1 MRADLG
7 GPCAERRIR
16 RLSLKAGGFGR
27 EVLLRTDSSGRA
39 EAELSE
45 GRDEG
50 IDTHREQAGAQ
61 QLDHLHYRDFA
72 TRLHEASKQ
81 PIGQQLPKDV
91 SHLHYNVVVLDRKSV
106 V

>member
-1 MRADLG
+1 MSADLG

-50 IDTHREQAGAQ
+50 IDTHGEQAGAQ
-61 QLDHLHYRDFA
+61 QFDHLHYRDFA
-72 TRLHEASKQ
+72 TRSHKAAKQ
-81 PIGQQLPKDV
+81 AMSQQLPEDV
-91 SHLHYNVVVLDRKSV
+91 SHLHYKVVVL
-106 V
+106 